1 MAMAGGTPGGVSGCA
16 QATEPLAS
24 NKVSNVNAVFTTFT
38 THLMAVVRPPSV
50 GSSHYPVTITKPLFV
65 WEDCH
70 LNGANLSPQIYLW
83 DTPERP
89 GETVSRLP
97 FGRDYD

>member
-16 QATEPLAS
+16 QATESLAS
-24 NKVSNVNAVFTTFT
+24 NKASNVNTVLTTT
-38 THLMAVVRPPSV
+38 LMAVVRPPSV
-50 GSSHYPVTITKPLFV
+50 GSSHPVTITKPLFV

-70 LNGANLSPQIYLW
+70 LNGANLSPQMYVRSA
-83 DTPERP
+83 PESP

>member
-1 MAMAGGTPGGVSGCA
+1 MAMAGGTPGGASGCA

-24 NKVSNVNAVFTTFT
+24 NKASNVNAVFTTFT
-38 THLMAVVRPPSV
+38 TTLMAVVRPPSV
-50 GSSHYPVTITKPLFV
+50 GSSHPVTITKPLFV

-70 LNGANLSPQIYLW
+70 LNGAILSPQIYLGGQVGK
-83 DTPERP
+83 P

>member
-1 MAMAGGTPGGVSGCA
+1 MAMAGGTPGGASGCA

-24 NKVSNVNAVFTTFT
+24 NKASNVNTVLTTT
-38 THLMAVVRPPSV
+38 LMAVVRPPSV
-50 GSSHYPVTITKPLFV
+50 GSSHPVTITKPLFV
-65 WEDCH
+65 RGDCH
-70 LNGANLSPQIYLW
+70 LNGANLSPQIYVLGA
-83 DTPERP
+83 PESL